1 MNTAD
6 RSLGRVDYALRRRFH
21 FHSIPPCFDA
31 SMKEHLV
38 NLGCPVGLASHVT
51 REMTAMNDSIADP
64 EGDLGPGF
72 EIGHSYFCDA
82 PDDGDWNR
90 WLEDIIELELIP
102 LLREYWYDKPVRDT
116 EEFIEGLRNHQ
127 G

>member
-1 MNTAD
+1 
-6 RSLGRVDYALRRRFH
+6 
-21 FHSIPPCFDA
+21 
-31 SMKEHLV
+31 
-38 NLGCPVGLASHVT
+38 
-51 REMTAMNDSIADP
+51 MTAMNDSIADP